1 MEQTENLY
9 GLRQAATA
17 RLLQAWVHSDIANG
31 SRASEVRSALHENHH
46 NVHLFNLHQDAI
58 DCEHSLVL
66 HPRITVEWYKHCCFI
81 DALRFLG
88 AKVRYTRDGPFHV
101 LSHGIRTLG
110 RNDNIWDFIHECK
123 HHHLVIRRV
132 SIVPLRLL
140 AKALFAY
147 DTTGCPCEYIEL
159 RANGRRLATTCLR
172 LWAKF
177 SAKSHCPIYARQA
190 RQRLLTSPTTLP
202 FRVVSIGLYG

>member
-1 MEQTENLY
+1 MEQTENLC
-9 GLRQAATA
+9 GLRQATTA

-31 SRASEVRSALHENHH
+31 SRTSEVRSASHENHH

-140 AKALFAY
+140 AKALLAY
-147 DTTGCPCEYIEL
+147 YMTQLDALVNASSFGRMVVAWQQHAYAFGQSSPPSHIVRYTLARRVKGC
-159 RANGRRLATTCLR
+159 
-172 LWAKF
+172 
-177 SAKSHCPIYARQA
+177 
-190 RQRLLTSPTTLP
+190 
-202 FRVVSIGLYG
+202 